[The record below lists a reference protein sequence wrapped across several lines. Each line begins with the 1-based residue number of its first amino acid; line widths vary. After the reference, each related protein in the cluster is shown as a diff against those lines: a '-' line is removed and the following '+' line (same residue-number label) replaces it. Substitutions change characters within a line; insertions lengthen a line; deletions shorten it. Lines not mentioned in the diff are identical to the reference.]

1 MLKEANAKLLSSAF
15 NGDRER
21 EFREKERALKLQIA
35 QLEATIKADLGERGT
50 LLDRLTLEKG
60 RNLSF
65 VEINLSG
72 YFLFLFSDA
81 NKKIDDDHR
90 SMHLKYLEMKEKYD
104 DLAEKMKFFE
114 RVCYIIL
121 VLFFYANQIYN

>member
-1 MLKEANAKLLSSAF
+1 LNAQIEDFRRECELLKEANTKLVSSAF

-60 RNLSF
+60 
-65 VEINLSG
+65 
-72 YFLFLFSDA
+72 
-81 NKKIDDDHR
+81 
-90 SMHLKYLEMKEKYD
+90 
-104 DLAEKMKFFE
+104 
-114 RVCYIIL
+114 
-121 VLFFYANQIYN
+121 